1 MAAEPRPEAAPT
13 SALPL
18 SEHAAH
24 QLDVCVHCGFCLPAC
39 PTFRELGTEA
49 DSPRGRIDIMAGVVR
64 GGIPL
69 DEPDVAL
76 HLDRCLDCRAC
87 ESACPSGVN
96 YHELYESVVAHLPAR
111 RPWVTHGQAPE
122 APAFLQGQRF
132 IRWGLR
138 HVLRR
143 PAILALAFRW
153 IGRLRGLGQ
162 RLPGVGGLLP
172 GLPEPAQRPARGRLP
187 AVLPAAGPRRGEL
200 ELFLGCIQDACCGE
214 DNFQMAR
221 VLSAAGFDVR
231 CRTAQTCCG
240 ALHQHVGD
248 RAGVLAAARR
258 NLAAFAQ
265 DDAAIVVGAAGCSAV
280 LKEYG
285 ALLADTPWAQEGK
298 ALAGRVRDFSEFMAE
313 ASGLPAAMPPA
324 GAPVRVT
331 YHDPCHLCHA
341 QGIRSQPRRLL
352 RAIPGVEYVELEEAD
367 ACCGSAGVYNLLQPE
382 LSAKVQAR
390 KIACLQATGADLV
403 VTANPGCAL
412 QLRAGLQQ
420 AGSTMRVV
428 ALSQVLAEAYG
439 GDAR

>member
-1 MAAEPRPEAAPT
+1 MATEPLSESAPKL
-13 SALPL
+13 ALSL

-39 PTFRELGTEA
+39 PTFRELGMEA
-49 DSPRGRIDIMAGVVR
+49 DSPRGRIEIMDGVAR

-87 ESACPSGVN
+87 ESACPSGVR
-96 YHELYESVVAHLPAR
+96 YHELYESVVSHLPAR
-111 RPWVTHGQAPE
+111 RPWVTQGQTPE
-122 APAFLQGQRF
+122 SAAFHRGQRF
-132 IRWGLR
+132 IRLGLR
-138 HVLRR
+138 QLLRR
-143 PAILALAFRW
+143 PAILAQAFRLA
-153 IGRLRGLGQ
+153 GRLRGLSQ
-162 RLPGVGGLLP
+162 RLPGVAGLLP
-172 GLPEPAQRPARGRLP
+172 GLPQPAQRPARGRLP
-187 AVLPAAGPRRGEL
+187 GVLPAVGERRGEV

-221 VLSAAGFDVR
+221 VLAACGFDVR

-248 RAGVLAAARR
+248 RRGVLSAARH
-258 NLAAFAQ
+258 NLAAFA
-265 DDAAIVVGAAGCSAV
+265 DGAGAIIVGAAGCSAV

-285 ALLADTPWAQEGK
+285 ALLADTAWADAGR
-298 ALAGRVRDFSEFMAE
+298 ALAARVRDFSEFVSE
-313 ASGLPAAMPPA
+313 QPGLPAAMPPA

-341 QGIRSQPRRLL
+341 QGIRTEPRRLL
-352 RAIPGVEYVELEEAD
+352 QAIPGLEYVELEEAD
-367 ACCGSAGVYNLLQPE
+367 ACCGSAGVYNLLQPA
-382 LSAKVQAR
+382 LSAQVLAR
-390 KIACLQATGADLV
+390 KIACLQATGADWV

-412 QLRAGLQQ
+412 QLRAGLRQ